1 MSSLFCPGCSIGH
14 IQDLAMEISGRAT
27 CLSKRGRNAFRTL
40 FLRCGEDVATLAYT
54 LMAPDFSWSSFHQGI
69 GGKTLDELNTF
80 SNGILEL
87 VSSHKDAPGLEE
99 WDIYE
104 KKCRLLLYGI
114 AGDEADK
121 LLQMECTLG
130 YFPVATLVLAWLSSR
145 NKRDYHIFRHGFAIW
160 KDAQE
165 KPLAT
170 IAVQLGITAERCRQ
184 IRNNLLGELVA
195 FLQSIEPEYP
205 CPYNCL
211 DKELEHIVNKV
222 EATDFSANFIRFVF
236 GSLYPS
242 LQVVGDTENCLFV
255 KQKGGK
261 EDVFIAAIPRH
272 LAETYD
278 FNSFLEEIE
287 SKNTGKRTEI
297 QYLPLPEWSAEAK
310 RIATSLAEL
319 RYGWTADE
327 GRIVMPPNADKNR
340 SDIMED
346 IIRDAGHPLKI
357 DEIAEEYAKRYPN
370 RATDPT
376 RIRANMQGNPRIVP
390 IGRSGVYSLAEWN
403 TGKARGGTIRS
414 FVREC
419 LDNSDT
425 HIVPAREVY
434 EYVRQFRPSSTDE
447 NIITNLMLESE
458 KTFRIIW
465 KDGISYLN
473 YSTGPIPEGYKQI
486 TRSFTER
493 RSFQESIALLDKFIS
508 LHGRMPR
515 ICEDPEQTRLARFL
529 SNLRSLRRRNLLP
542 KEEMEELQRVE
553 SIWGSRCK
561 TR

>member
-1 MSSLFCPGCSIGH
+1 M
-14 IQDLAMEISGRAT
+14 
-27 CLSKRGRNAFRTL
+27 
-40 FLRCGEDVATLAYT
+40 
-54 LMAPDFSWSSFHQGI
+54 
-69 GGKTLDELNTF
+69 
-80 SNGILEL
+80 
-87 VSSHKDAPGLEE
+87 
-99 WDIYE
+99 
-104 KKCRLLLYGI
+104 
-114 AGDEADK
+114 
-121 LLQMECTLG
+121 
-130 YFPVATLVLAWLSSR
+130 
-145 NKRDYHIFRHGFAIW
+145 
-160 KDAQE
+160 
-165 KPLAT
+165 
-170 IAVQLGITAERCRQ
+170 
-184 IRNNLLGELVA
+184 
-195 FLQSIEPEYP
+195 
-205 CPYNCL
+205 
-211 DKELEHIVNKV
+211 DKEL
-222 EATDFSANFIRFVF
+222 
-236 GSLYPS
+236 
-242 LQVVGDTENCLFV
+242 
-255 KQKGGK
+255 
-261 EDVFIAAIPRH
+261 
-272 LAETYD
+272 
-278 FNSFLEEIE
+278 
-287 SKNTGKRTEI
+287 
-297 QYLPLPEWSAEAK
+297 
-310 RIATSLAEL
+310 
-319 RYGWTADE
+319 
-327 GRIVMPPNADKNR
+327 
-340 SDIMED
+340 
-346 IIRDAGHPLKI
+346 